1 MVFGDFLARR
11 GGGHKPE
18 ESAVPESSGP
28 PTGDA
33 LRSALDRTEE
43 LVTGGSVPSTV
54 TARVLRVTA
63 AVRDTLP
70 RLDQLGAGSA
80 SAYNVMATAT
90 DYLPD
95 AVNGYLRLPRRFA
108 DTRPVDGGRT
118 SLMVLVDQL
127 DLLGATMDRVFDAVY
142 RSDANALVAHGRFL
156 QEKFGRG
163 TVAGTGNLVIGEGET
178 AVPAPPA
185 APESAGEAATAGGA
199 GGAGEV
205 QHPGEA
211 ATPAQVEASP
221 GTTSSPQPTETAG
234 PPAPAEPET
243 PDASDALDASDGV
256 AGAATPQAPETS
268 GEGES
273 SLSLEPPASR
283 GSGAPHS
290 EPAKGEPDAIR

>member
-1 MVFGDFLARR
+1 MVFGDFLSRI
-11 GGGHKPE
+11 GGNRPQE
-18 ESAVPESSGP
+18 AAPVEQSSGP
-28 PTGDA
+28 PTGDT
-33 LRSALDRTEE
+33 LRAALDHTEE

-163 TVAGTGNLVIGEGET
+163 TTAATGNLVIGEGET
-178 AVPAPPA
+178 SVPAPAPA
-185 APESAGEAATAGGA
+185 AGDGPGAGAASAPAEMPNATEPSSTQADSVAPESVAGSDQPES
-199 GGAGEV
+199 
-205 QHPGEA
+205 PGPLA
-211 ATPAQVEASP
+211 PPTPTATPAPTAPEP
-221 GTTSSPQPTETAG
+221 RETSHT
-234 PPAPAEPET
+234 PAPDEPQRLR
-243 PDASDALDASDGV
+243 P
-256 AGAATPQAPETS
+256 P
-268 GEGES
+268 S
-273 SLSLEPPASR
+273 SLDL
-283 GSGAPHS
+283 
-290 EPAKGEPDAIR
+290 

>member
-1 MVFGDFLARR
+1 MVFGDFLSRI
-11 GGGHKPE
+11 GGGHKPAE
-18 ESAVPESSGP
+18 VATETTSGP

-33 LRSALDRTEE
+33 LRAALERTEQ
-43 LVTGGSVPSTV
+43 LVTSGSVPSTV

-108 DTRPVDGGRT
+108 DTRPVDEGRT

-163 TVAGTGNLVIGEGET
+163 TAAAPGNLVIREGET
-178 AVPAPPA
+178 SVPAPPA
-185 APESAGEAATAGGA
+185 GSTTSPESADSTG
-199 GGAGEV
+199 
-205 QHPGEA
+205 
-211 ATPAQVEASP
+211 S
-221 GTTSSPQPTETAG
+221 TETAE
-234 PPAPAEPET
+234 PSSSPSPAPPTPTPET
-243 PDASDALDASDGV
+243 V
-256 AGAATPQAPETS
+256 AG
-268 GEGES
+268 
-273 SLSLEPPASR
+273 EPPA
-283 GSGAPHS
+283 GAP
-290 EPAKGEPDAIR
+290 EPSVPNDAPTGDTPNTDEPERLRPPSSLDL

>member
-1 MVFGDFLARR
+1 MVFGDFLARI

-18 ESAVPESSGP
+18 AADEAQAAQSGP

-33 LRSALDRTEE
+33 LRAALDRTEE
-43 LVTGGSVPSTV
+43 LVTGGNVPSTV

-108 DTRPVDGGRT
+108 DTRPVDAGRT

-163 TVAGTGNLVIGEGET
+163 ATAASGNLVIGEGET
-178 AVPAPPA
+178 SVPA
-185 APESAGEAATAGGA
+185 APPGPGAESDGAQVPAQPSPASEPAAESGGDAVGEPAHPADSGEPAESAEPESA
-199 GGAGEV
+199 E
-205 QHPGEA
+205 PE
-211 ATPAQVEASP
+211 
-221 GTTSSPQPTETAG
+221 PTESGVSAES
-234 PPAPAEPET
+234 ARPAEPDDE
-243 PDASDALDASDGV
+243 
-256 AGAATPQAPETS
+256 PQRLRPP
-268 GEGES
+268 S
-273 SLSLEPPASR
+273 SLDL
-283 GSGAPHS
+283 
-290 EPAKGEPDAIR
+290 

>member
-1 MVFGDFLARR
+1 MVFGDFLARM

-18 ESAVPESSGP
+18 ENAAPASSGP

-108 DTRPVDGGRT
+108 DTRPVDAGRT

-178 AVPAPPA
+178 SVPARPAGPEEAGETPDAAETSPDSVASPQAAAAEQPVAGTGVDPGEPGTPEETA
-185 APESAGEAATAGGA
+185 APEAATAA
-199 GGAGEV
+199 
-205 QHPGEA
+205 EA
-211 ATPAQVEASP
+211 HEAP
-221 GTTSSPQPTETAG
+221 
-234 PPAPAEPET
+234 
-243 PDASDALDASDGV
+243 
-256 AGAATPQAPETS
+256 

-273 SLSLEPPASR
+273 SLSLEPPASA
-283 GSGAPHS
+283 GASAQP
-290 EPAKGEPDAIR
+290 EPAKSEPDEPQRLRPPSSLDL